1 MIYLTM
7 DSGHC
12 TLDSCCKSLVEF
24 VPYVHLSVS
33 SRQVKGDKN
42 WFGFLHT
49 RARLHEVSRG
59 RQVKGLMIKVGAKI
73 TGDLISSSS
82 LFSFTRGWSQWASSP
97 QRRQITGGAS
107 WQHTFFSPS
116 SPSDST
122 LSLQLDGK
130 QFIGLLPHGNA
141 LLWFPHWSPTTSP
154 GPRNFG
160 Y

>member
-1 MIYLTM
+1 MLYFSNQKDDLS
-7 DSGHC
+7 DHGHC

-82 LFSFTRGWSQWASSP
+82 LFCFTRGNGLGADNRSSLVP
-97 QRRQITGGAS
+97 QSA
-107 WQHTFFSPS
+107 
-116 SPSDST
+116 T
-122 LSLQLDGK
+122 LSQEGPIPSK
-130 QFIGLLPHGNA
+130 QTN
-141 LLWFPHWSPTTSP
+141 
-154 GPRNFG
+154 

>member
-1 MIYLTM
+1 MSYFSNQKNDLS
-7 DSGHC
+7 DHGHCTIIVQC

-82 LFSFTRGWSQWASSP
+82 LFSFTRWMVPVSLLEPPPLKGDKLLVGHRDSTHSSP
-97 QRRQITGGAS
+97 PLPRLT
-107 WQHTFFSPS
+107 QHFHCNWTENN
-116 SPSDST
+116 
-122 LSLQLDGK
+122 L
-130 QFIGLLPHGNA
+130 
-141 LLWFPHWSPTTSP
+141 
-154 GPRNFG
+154 
-160 Y
+160 

>member
-82 LFSFTRGWSQWASSP
+82 LFSFTRGWSQ
-97 QRRQITGGAS
+97 
-107 WQHTFFSPS
+107 
-116 SPSDST
+116 
-122 LSLQLDGK
+122 
-130 QFIGLLPHGNA
+130 
-141 LLWFPHWSPTTSP
+141 
-154 GPRNFG
+154 
-160 Y
+160 

>member
-1 MIYLTM
+1 MLYFSNQKDDLS
-7 DSGHC
+7 DHGHC
-12 TLDSCCKSLVEF
+12 TLDSCCKSLVKF

-82 LFSFTRGWSQWASSP
+82 LFSFTRGNGPGAEGVPVSHLEPLPFKGDKLLVGLRDSTHSSP
-97 QRRQITGGAS
+97 
-107 WQHTFFSPS
+107 
-116 SPSDST
+116 
-122 LSLQLDGK
+122 
-130 QFIGLLPHGNA
+130 LLPRLTQHFHCKLRENN
-141 LLWFPHWSPTTSP
+141 L
-154 GPRNFG
+154 
-160 Y
+160 